1 MNRIDRLFG
10 ILTFIQSRKYTPID
24 RIADKFN
31 ISKRTAYRDVKSIG
45 EQGIPLGFESNKG
58 YFVMDGYYLPPVSFT
73 TQEANALLLMESIVK
88 GFADKSIR
96 KHYSSALD
104 KIKGGLKPDV
114 KEKLEALS
122 KRIRLQVPECF
133 VMHSEYLMV
142 LQEAISEQHQILI
155 DYKNNK
161 GEISHRQL
169 EPLGLLFYAMRW
181 HLIAWCHLRKEYRDF
196 KVISI
201 LGMRNT
207 GLPFA
212 IKKHMTLSEY
222 QKNLPVEY

>member
-10 ILTFIQSRKYTPID
+10 ILTFIQSRKFTSID

-31 ISKRTAYRDVKSIG
+31 ISKRTAYRDIKSIG

-58 YFVMDGYYLPPVSFT
+58 YFVMDGFYLPPVSFT

-96 KHYSSALD
+96 KHYTSALE
-104 KIKGGLKPDV
+104 KIKTGLHPSE
-114 KEKLEALS
+114 KEKLESLG

-133 VMHSEYLMV
+133 VMDSDFLSV
-142 LQEAISEQHQILI
+142 LQEAITAQHQIII

-161 GEISHRQL
+161 EEISNRQL

-181 HLIAWCHLRKEYRDF
+181 HLIAWCHLRKDYRDF

-201 LGMRNT
+201 MGMKNT
-207 GLPFA
+207 RLPFT

-222 QKNLPVEY
+222 QKTLSVDY

>member
-10 ILTFIQSRKYTPID
+10 ILTFIQSRKFTSID
-24 RIADKFN
+24 RIADKFH
-31 ISKRTAYRDVKSIG
+31 ISKRTAYRDVKAIG
-45 EQGIPLGFESNKG
+45 EQGIPLGFETNKG
-58 YFVMDGYYLPPVSFT
+58 YFVMDGFYLPPVSFT
-73 TQEANALLLMESIVK
+73 TEEANAMLLMESIVK

-104 KIKGGLKPDV
+104 KIKGGLQSEE
-114 KEKLEALS
+114 KEKLESLS

-133 VMHSEYLMV
+133 VMDSDFLSV
-142 LQEAISEQHQILI
+142 LQEAITAQHQIII

-161 GEISHRQL
+161 EEISNRQL

-181 HLIAWCHLRKEYRDF
+181 HLIAWCHLRKDYRDF

-201 LGMRNT
+201 MGMKNT
-207 GLPFA
+207 RLHFT

-222 QKNLPVEY
+222 QKTLSVDY

>member
-10 ILTFIQSRKYTPID
+10 ILTFIQSRKFTPID
-24 RIADKFN
+24 RIADKFH
-31 ISKRTAYRDVKSIG
+31 ISKRTAYRDVKAIG

-104 KIKGGLKPDV
+104 KIKGGLKPEAKD
-114 KEKLEALS
+114 KLETLS

-133 VMHSEYLMV
+133 VMDFEYLSV
-142 LQEAISEQHQILI
+142 LQEAISAQSQIII

-161 GEISHRQL
+161 EEVSHRQV
-169 EPLGLLFYAMRW
+169 EPLGLIFYAMRW
-181 HLIAWCHLRKEYRDF
+181 HLIAWCHLRKDYRDF

-201 LGMRNT
+201 MGMKNT
-207 GLPFA
+207 GLPFTV
-212 IKKHMTLSEY
+212 KKHITLTEY
-222 QKNLPVEY
+222 QKSLPVPY